1 MNGQTIAEHSLA
13 ERAAASLAPHAFP
26 AWQRSFALAGA
37 PAALAVQ
44 GLASSRLATR
54 ECAALAAGLDPT
66 APRVVLGVLTAALLV
81 VALLALAMALLQW
94 RAARST
100 ATQDEDVPLPLRA
113 APGIASVFVAALL
126 WAGLAPF
133 LLDVCGIGK

>member
-1 MNGQTIAEHSLA
+1 
-13 ERAAASLAPHAFP
+13 
-26 AWQRSFALAGA
+26 
-37 PAALAVQ
+37 
-44 GLASSRLATR
+44 
-54 ECAALAAGLDPT
+54 
-66 APRVVLGVLTAALLV
+66 
-81 VALLALAMALLQW
+81 MALLQW

-113 APGIASVFVAALL
+113 APAIASVFVAALL

>member
-1 MNGQTIAEHSLA
+1 MNAQILA
-13 ERAAASLAPHAFP
+13 ARAPAALAPHAFP
-26 AWQRSFALAGA
+26 AWQRTLALAGA
-37 PAALAVQ
+37 PAALALQ

-54 ECAALAAGLDPT
+54 ECAALAAGMDPT
-66 APRVVLGVLTAALLV
+66 TPRVVLGVLTAALLV

-94 RAARST
+94 RAARAT
-100 ATQDEDVPLPLRA
+100 AAQDEDVPLALRA
-113 APGIASVFVAALL
+113 APAVASVFVAALL

>member
-1 MNGQTIAEHSLA
+1 MNGQTLA
-13 ERAAASLAPHAFP
+13 APASLAPHAVP
-26 AWQRSFALAGA
+26 VWQRTFALAGA
-37 PAALAVQ
+37 PTALAIQ

-54 ECAALAAGLDPT
+54 ECAALAAGLDAT
-66 APRVVLGVLTAALLV
+66 APRVVLGVLTAALLL

-94 RAARST
+94 RAARSA
-100 ATQDEDVPLPLRA
+100 ATQDDDVALPLRV
-113 APGIASVFVAALL
+113 APGIASIFFAALL